1 MADREAAPTM
11 KDEAAIK
18 DPLIDDIEGGKMPLM
33 AHLMELRSRLIWSVV
48 GICVAFI
55 GCWFVVDPI
64 YNFLTKPLANALMGH
79 EGRRMIFTAL
89 HEAFF
94 TKLKVAFF
102 GAVFLAFPIIAI
114 QVWKFVAP
122 GLYKHEKKAFL
133 PFLIATPVLFVLG
146 ASLVYYIIIPMAWE
160 FFLGFEQAGGDGQLA
175 IQLEAKV
182 SEYLSL
188 IMKLILAFGLSFQLP
203 VLLTLMGRAGLITAD
218 DLRQKRKYAVVAT
231 FAMAALITP
240 PDLISQIGLGIPI
253 LLLYELSII
262 AIGMSARRAAR
273 QSEKAAEE

>member
-11 KDEAAIK
+11 KDDMAIK

-48 GICVAFI
+48 GICVAFV

-146 ASLVYYIIIPMAWE
+146 ASLVYYLIIPWPGN
-160 FFLGFEQAGGDGQLA
+160 FFLALSRQGGM
-175 IQLEAKV
+175 V
-182 SEYLSL
+182 S
-188 IMKLILAFGLSFQLP
+188 LP
-203 VLLTLMGRAGLITAD
+203 FSW
-218 DLRQKRKYAVVAT
+218 KPK
-231 FAMAALITP
+231 
-240 PDLISQIGLGIPI
+240 
-253 LLLYELSII
+253 
-262 AIGMSARRAAR
+262 SANICL
-273 QSEKAAEE
+273 